1 MDKVDFKNSI
11 KAKTKKITGSE
22 SFKSILAAVIC
33 ALIGI
38 LIGYIILL
46 FISAPNA
53 TKAMSTI
60 LKNFLYFRK
69 PAQKLYYFGSTL
81 AKSVPLILCALSVLF
96 AYKAGLF
103 NIGVGGQYCL
113 AIGVS
118 LWCAL
123 SWHLPWWLCVL
134 FAMLAAALWGA
145 IVGCFKAFFNVN
157 EVIACIMMNWIAL
170 YIVNILMHHDTVMNM
185 SLSETFQ
192 LKGISPHSMIPRCG
206 LNKLFHDNEYVTIA
220 IPITIIVAVVIS
232 IILNKTTFGYELKAT
247 GYNKHAAKY
256 AGMKEKLNIVLTMA
270 IAGALAGLAAALYYL
285 TDIQP
290 WKTSSSVPGMGFNGI
305 AVAFLGG
312 LNPIGAI
319 FAGYFIE
326 HITLGGSFID
336 MRYFNPQIA
345 DLISSIIIYACAFVL
360 FIKEIMTKI
369 NKRNEVE
376 VNMNASSE
384 LDSAVEGKDS
394 EAENKTLQS
403 ENKLAENNPQ
413 EAE

>member
-1 MDKVDFKNSI
+1 MNEKI
-11 KAKTKKITGSE
+11 KKFLHTEG
-22 SFKSILAAVIC
+22 FKSVLAAIIC

-46 FISAPNA
+46 IISAPNA

-60 LKNFLYFRK
+60 LKNFMYFRK
-69 PAQKLYYFGSTL
+69 PSQRLYYFGSTL
-81 AKSVPLILCALSVLF
+81 VKSVPLILCALSVLF

-113 AIGVS
+113 AIGIS
-118 LWCAL
+118 LLCAL
-123 SWHLPWWLCVL
+123 RWHMPWWLCVI
-134 FAMLAAALWGA
+134 FAVLAAGGLGA

-157 EVIACIMMNWIAL
+157 EVIACIMMNWISL
-170 YIVNILMHHDTVMNM
+170 YIVNILMHNEIVMNM
-185 SLSETFQ
+185 SLSETYQ
-192 LKGISPHSMIPRCG
+192 IKNVSPNSILPHCG
-206 LNKLFHDNEYVTIA
+206 LDKLFHNNEYVTIA
-220 IPITIIVAVVIS
+220 IPLTVIVAILIS
-232 IILNKTTFGYELKAT
+232 IILNKTVFGYELKAT
-247 GYNKHAAKY
+247 GFNKNAAKY
-256 AGMKEKLNIVLTMA
+256 AGMKEKQNIILTMA
-270 IAGALAGLAAALYYL
+270 IAGALAGLAASLYYL
-285 TDIQP
+285 TDIQQ

-360 FIKEIMTKI
+360 FIKDLFKKL
-369 NKRNEVE
+369 NKK
-376 VNMNASSE
+376 
-384 LDSAVEGKDS
+384 EG
-394 EAENKTLQS
+394 Q
-403 ENKLAENNPQ
+403 
-413 EAE
+413 

>member
-1 MDKVDFKNSI
+1 MDKK
-11 KAKTKKITGSE
+11 
-22 SFKSILAAVIC
+22 SFKSFFKSFIDKKLKSEGMKSIIAAVLC

-46 FISAPNA
+46 IISAPNA
-53 TKAMSTI
+53 TKAMGTI
-60 LKNFLYFRK
+60 LKNFMYFRK
-69 PAQKLYYFGSTL
+69 PFQKQYYFGSTL
-81 AKSVPLILCALSVLF
+81 VKSVPLILCALSVLF
-96 AYKAGLF
+96 AFKAGLF

-123 SWHLPWWLCVL
+123 FWHLPWWLCIII
-134 FAMLAAALWGA
+134 AAIASALWGA

-170 YIVNILMHHDTVMNM
+170 YIVNILMHRESVMNM
-185 SLSETFQ
+185 SLSESYQIKT
-192 LKGISPHSMIPRCG
+192 ISPGSIIPSLG
-206 LNKLFHDNEYVTIA
+206 LSKLFHDNEYVTIA
-220 IPITIIVAVVIS
+220 IPLTIIVAVVIN

-247 GYNKHAAKY
+247 GYNKYAAKY
-256 AGMKEKLNIVLTMA
+256 AGMKEKLNIILTMA
-270 IAGALAGLAAALYYL
+270 IAGALAGLAASLYYL
-285 TDIQP
+285 TDIQQ

-360 FIKEIMTKI
+360 FIKEILTKMY
-369 NKRNEVE
+369 KRKEKE
-376 VNMNASSE
+376 VNMNDSAE
-384 LDSAVEGKDS
+384 LDSAVPEVSDS
-394 EAENKTLQS
+394 ASAGEEK
-403 ENKLAENNPQ
+403 
-413 EAE
+413 